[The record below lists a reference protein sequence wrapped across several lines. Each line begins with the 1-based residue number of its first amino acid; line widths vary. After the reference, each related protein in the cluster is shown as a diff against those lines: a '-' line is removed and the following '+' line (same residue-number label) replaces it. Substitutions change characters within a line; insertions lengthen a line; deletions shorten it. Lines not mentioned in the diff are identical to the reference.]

1 LTARRGSEHPGIE
14 VVHTLEAHG
23 VPFTGASSGF
33 YEPSREAMKAAC
45 RAQRIATPR
54 YVFAENDAEVDR
66 AASELA
72 FPLIVKHHSSYASV
86 DLSRRSRVRTLAGL
100 KQQARKIIRR
110 HGRALIE
117 EFIEGAECT
126 VLVAENPDDPA
137 RPRTYVPLRYRFP
150 DGETFKQRA
159 RQVDRLRPDVCRA
172 RRRSGIGRAAS
183 RRRRALFHRAQGHE
197 LRPLRHPRRSGRYAV
212 HAGDQ
217 PELRRVLPA
226 SDPGSADLCL
236 AHDAEGHAGFTRQL
250 IRAAL
255 ARHRRRATAPRPC
268 RRRRRS
274 TRVPD
279 DLHRGGWSRSS
290 MS

>member
-1 LTARRGSEHPGIE
+1 MRPRPFYPEAEWDIECLKKRTSVAQVKRRIEEGFDLFFNLCDGAADQNIPGIE

-137 RPRTYVPLRYRFP
+137 RPRTYVPAALSVSRRR
-150 DGETFKQRA
+150 DVQARA

-183 RRRRALFHRAQGHE
+183 RRRRALFSPRSRARASAVATSASIG
-197 LRPLRHPRRSGRYAV
+197 PVRRSCWR
-212 HAGDQ
+212 
-217 PELRRVLPA
+217 
-226 SDPGSADLCL
+226 S
-236 AHDAEGHAGFTRQL
+236 TRTAACSTPRA
-250 IRAAL
+250 IRAARIS
-255 ARHRRRATAPRPC
+255 ASRTMRKAT
-268 RRRRRS
+268 
-274 TRVPD
+274 PD
-279 DLHRGGWSRSS
+279 SPAS
-290 MS
+290 